1 MHDIKLMKEII
12 GNYSSL
18 MIKAYSF
25 VRFTII
31 KPDLLDQISD
41 LMPHEGDFL
50 DLGCGFG
57 LFPIYYGLKNRGRH
71 ITGID
76 KNKNR
81 ITEARAVAEKFNLSN
96 LEFINQDLRDGLF
109 SGTYDVIYTFDLLH
123 HIPNK
128 ASERL
133 MKHIYNSLK
142 KGGTLIIKDVTVEP
156 HWKYWFTY
164 ILDKVMTKNEALYYQ
179 HHNEVALFLEELGFT
194 VNVQRISDILPYSHV
209 LFVCEKP

>member
-1 MHDIKLMKEII
+1 MHDIALMKEII
-12 GNYSSL
+12 RNYSSL
-18 MIKAYSF
+18 IIRTYSF

-41 LMPHEGDFL
+41 LMPRDGDFL

-57 LFPIYYGLKNRGRH
+57 LFPIYYGLKDRERH

-81 ITEARAVAEKFNLSN
+81 IREARAVAKKFNLHN
-96 LEFINQDLRDGLF
+96 LKFINKDLMDGLF

-128 ASERL
+128 VSENL
-133 MKHIYNSLK
+133 MRHIYNKLR

-156 HWKYWFTY
+156 RWKLWFTY
-164 ILDKVMTKNEALYYQ
+164 ILDKIMTKNEPLHYK
-179 HHNEVALFLEELGFT
+179 HHNEVALFLEGLGFK
-194 VNVQRISDILPYSHV
+194 VKVQKISDILPYPHV
-209 LFVCEKP
+209 LFVCEKQ

>member
-1 MHDIKLMKEII
+1 MHDIELMKKII
-12 GNYSSL
+12 RNYSSSI
-18 MIKAYSF
+18 IKAYSF

-41 LMPHEGDFL
+41 LMPHDGDFL

-57 LFPIYYGLKNRGRH
+57 LFPVYYGLKNRERH

-81 ITEARAVAEKFNLSN
+81 IIEARAVAKKFNLHN
-96 LEFINQDLRDGLF
+96 LKFINKDLMDGLF
-109 SGTYDVIYTFDLLH
+109 PGTYDVIYTFDLLH

-128 ASERL
+128 VSENL

-156 HWKYWFTY
+156 RWKFWFTY
-164 ILDKVMTKNEALYYQ
+164 ILDKIMTMNDPLYYQ
-179 HHNEVALFLEELGFT
+179 HHKEVATFLENIGFK
-194 VNVQRISDILPYSHV
+194 VEVKKINDILPYPHI
-209 LFVCEKP
+209 LFVCIKE

>member
-1 MHDIKLMKEII
+1 MKEII

-18 MIKAYSF
+18 IIKAYSF

-76 KNKNR
+76 KNENR
-81 ITEARAVAEKFNLSN
+81 ITEARAVAEKFNLNN
-96 LEFINQDLRDGLF
+96 LKFINKDLMDGLF

-128 ASERL
+128 VSENL
-133 MKHIYNSLK
+133 MKRIYNSLK

-156 HWKYWFTY
+156 RWKYWFTY
-164 ILDKVMTKNEALYYQ
+164 ILDKIITKNEELYYQ
-179 HHNEVALFLEELGFT
+179 HHNEVALFLTDLGFK
-194 VNVQRISDILPYSHV
+194 VEVQRISDILPYPHV
-209 LFVCEKP
+209 LFVCEKQ